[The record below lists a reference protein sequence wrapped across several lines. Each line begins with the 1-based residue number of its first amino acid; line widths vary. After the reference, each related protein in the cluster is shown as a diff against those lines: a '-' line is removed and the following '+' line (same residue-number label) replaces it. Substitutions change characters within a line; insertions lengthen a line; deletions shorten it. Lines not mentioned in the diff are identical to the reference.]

1 MGAGPLCKSQHNY
14 TCNSVAHSHQNLPG
28 RQTLELSPL
37 TDGYGGVEVVDEVLQ
52 RVHHVGVHVVEG
64 DGQVAAAVQT
74 LNTVYPSL
82 ICYGLKYIDQ

>member
-1 MGAGPLCKSQHNY
+1 MRVLLTLIATLFLVGNVSSEIN
-14 TCNSVAHSHQNLPG
+14 NLLPC

-37 TDGYGGVEVVDEVLQ
+37 TDGCGGVEVVDEVLQ